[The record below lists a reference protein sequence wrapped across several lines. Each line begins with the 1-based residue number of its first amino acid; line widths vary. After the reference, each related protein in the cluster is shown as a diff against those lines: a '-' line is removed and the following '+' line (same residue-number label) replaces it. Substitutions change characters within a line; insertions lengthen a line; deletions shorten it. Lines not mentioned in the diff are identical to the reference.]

1 MFLIILSF
9 ILKQFWI
16 YRISANIWTEEPG
29 GLQSMGRRE
38 LGTTERLTLTYHN
51 KGSSCIPHTWLP
63 LLT

>member
-29 GLQSMGRRE
+29 GLQSMGRKE
-38 LGTTERLTLTYHN
+38 SARL
-51 KGSSCIPHTWLP
+51 SD
-63 LLT
+63 